1 MKSKIKFG
9 TDGWRGVIA
18 EDFTFENIKL
28 VSAATARQFLE
39 DLNNDKSLNNLVFIG
54 YDRRFLGREFASCA
68 GEVLSQH
75 GLNVNLYK
83 CDVPTPMVSFDVKKN
98 HAVGGIVITAS
109 HNPPE
114 FSGFKIKQPS
124 GCSASKDYTDKIEKK
139 LQDIINSPNII
150 IEKNKSNYKTV
161 ESSKDYIDYIKKTID
176 LDTLKTLNETI
187 IVDTMHGAG
196 GTYIEQLLSGGKLK
210 VKTIR
215 GDKDTLFGG
224 INPEPMM
231 PQLKPLC
238 EEVVKSKAFLGL
250 STDGDADRV
259 GAVDENGEYIN
270 THKILSILLL
280 YLVEKKKLS
289 GGVIVTVSQ
298 SVLVKKMAQKYG
310 LKVFE
315 VPIGFKNIAELMLKE
330 DILIGGEEANG
341 IGCKLHYMP
350 DRDGIFNSVLLFEA
364 INSFKLKPSE
374 LIKKLHNEYG
384 AFYYDRID
392 VHIPNVEMGKDFV
405 EKIKLKPP
413 SDLNGHRVKEVITLD
428 GTKLI
433 FTDDS
438 WLLFRASGT
447 EPLLRIY
454 CESDSKE
461 TLRNMLKTGEDL
473 FKSSSKSALKV

>member
-1 MKSKIKFG
+1 MKPKIKFG

-75 GLNVNLYK
+75 GLNVNLYN

-139 LQDIINSPNII
+139 LQDIINSPNAIL
-150 IEKNKSNYKTV
+150 EKNKSNYKTI

-176 LDTLKTLNETI
+176 LDGLKTLNETVI
-187 IVDTMHGAG
+187 IDTMHGAG

-215 GDKDTLFGG
+215 GEKDTLFGG

-238 EEVVKSKAFLGL
+238 EEVIKSK
-250 STDGDADRV
+250 
-259 GAVDENGEYIN
+259 
-270 THKILSILLL
+270 
-280 YLVEKKKLS
+280 
-289 GGVIVTVSQ
+289 
-298 SVLVKKMAQKYG
+298 
-310 LKVFE
+310 
-315 VPIGFKNIAELMLKE
+315 
-330 DILIGGEEANG
+330 
-341 IGCKLHYMP
+341 
-350 DRDGIFNSVLLFEA
+350 
-364 INSFKLKPSE
+364 
-374 LIKKLHNEYG
+374 
-384 AFYYDRID
+384 
-392 VHIPNVEMGKDFV
+392 
-405 EKIKLKPP
+405 
-413 SDLNGHRVKEVITLD
+413 
-428 GTKLI
+428 
-433 FTDDS
+433 
-438 WLLFRASGT
+438 
-447 EPLLRIY
+447 
-454 CESDSKE
+454 
-461 TLRNMLKTGEDL
+461 
-473 FKSSSKSALKV
+473 